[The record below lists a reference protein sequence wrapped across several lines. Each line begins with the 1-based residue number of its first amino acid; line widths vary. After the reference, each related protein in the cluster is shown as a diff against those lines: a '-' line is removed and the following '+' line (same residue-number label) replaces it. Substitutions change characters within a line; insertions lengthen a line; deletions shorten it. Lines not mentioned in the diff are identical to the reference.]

1 MEKAVAFEGNAL
13 MAQVIR
19 LNAAIIGLGVGERH
33 ISGYEADP
41 RCQVTALCDID
52 ENKLHEV
59 SQRNPGRRLS
69 TNPNEILEDPT
80 IDVVTIASYDDA
92 HCDQVLMAIENGKHI
107 FVEKP
112 LCLNQQE
119 FEDISGALKAHE
131 NIRLS
136 SNLILRMTP
145 RFIELRKRITQGELG
160 NIYYLEGDYD
170 YGRLYKL
177 TEGWRGKI
185 PFYSVVYGG
194 AIHLIDLIL
203 WLTKSRVQEVFA
215 LGSRKVTEGT
225 AFRHYDLVSALLKF
239 ESGSSNS
246 DGMLAKITANFGSVV
261 PHHHKLSVY
270 GTEGTFNQGHT
281 DATYFHSRDPSA
293 DVEQVIDPYPGAAKG
308 DMLPS
313 FVKSLLDGTPAEIS
327 EKEVLDA
334 MSVGLAIEKSL
345 ETKKLEQV
353 NYA

>member
-1 MEKAVAFEGNAL
+1 MYIQNKK
-13 MAQVIR
+13 
-19 LNAAIIGLGVGERH
+19 LNAAVIGLGVGERH

-41 RCQVTALCDID
+41 RCKVTALCDID

-59 SQRNPGRRLS
+59 SQRHPGRRLIS
-69 TNPNEILEDPT
+69 NPNEILEDPT
-80 IDVVTIASYDDA
+80 IDIVSIASYDDA
-92 HCDQVLMAIENGKHI
+92 HSDQVLKAIENGKHI

-119 FEDISGALKAHE
+119 FENISSSLKAHE
-131 NIRLS
+131 KIHLS
-136 SNLILRMTP
+136 SNLILRRTP
-145 RFIELRKRITQGELG
+145 RFIELRKRITQGVLG
-160 NIYYLEGDYD
+160 DIYYLEGDYD
-170 YGRLYKL
+170 YGRLHKL

-185 PFYSVVYGG
+185 PFYSVIYGG

-225 AFRHYDLVSALLKF
+225 VFRHYDLVSALLKF
-239 ESGSSNS
+239 ESGSPNS
-246 DGMLAKITANFGSVV
+246 DGILAKITANFGSVV

-281 DATYFHSRDPSA
+281 SAAYFHSRDPSA
-293 DVEQVIDPYPGAAKG
+293 DIEKVNDPYPGTTKG

-327 EKEVLDA
+327 KKEVLDS

-345 ETKKLEQV
+345 KTKKLERV